1 MQPFEVYYDDLVRVA
16 AFLVDHHPVFPS
28 FAYRFDTAD
37 GSEVFSGD
45 TDPNTNGNLQRLA
58 NGADIWSMRS
68 STGLGSI
75 KSSGHLSQEARW
87 MR

>member
-1 MQPFEVYYDDLVRVA
+1 MQPFEVYHDDLVRVA

-37 GSEVFSGD
+37 GSVVFSGD
-45 TDPNTNGNLQRLA
+45 TCPNTNRNLQRLA
-58 NGADIWSMRS
+58 NGADILVHEVIDRAWIDQKFG
-68 STGLGSI
+68 TPEPGS
-75 KSSGHLSQEARW
+75 RW